1 MSTPT
6 SSRTSTWVGI
16 ALGIVILGLLAA
28 FSIALPEANGDEDST
43 DAVIDLSLPDTL
55 PGGYTASD
63 DAKAFAGGQLAAQA
77 DDIAK
82 QESANHTYGNNVL
95 PDVLG
100 TSASTRT
107 YVANGTD
114 AVFVQVFQSTGGA
127 FAPNSIPDPAN
138 TGGQAAT
145 EMKAVGDGACILS
158 YGQATAQGQA
168 PPIAFSQCQVT
179 SGELTVQIGSSKV
192 TAEDLVSVADD
203 LLTDLTEDQ
212 DQ

>member
-1 MSTPT
+1 M
-6 SSRTSTWVGI
+6 
-16 ALGIVILGLLAA
+16 ILGLLAA
-28 FSIALPEANGDEDST
+28 FSIALPKASGDEDT
-43 DAVIDLSLPDTL
+43 QDAVIELSLPDTL

-63 DAKAFAGGQLAAQA
+63 DPKAFAGGQLEAQA

-82 QESANHTYGNNVL
+82 QESANHTYGNKVL
-95 PDVLG
+95 PAVLG

-127 FAPNSIPDPAN
+127 FAPNSIPDPDT

-145 EMKAVGDGACILS
+145 EMSSVGDGACILS
-158 YGQATAQGQA
+158 YGQATAQGQPA
-168 PPIAFSQCQVT
+168 PVAFSQCQVT

-192 TAEDLVSVADD
+192 TAEDLVSAADD
-203 LLTDLTEDQ
+203 LLSGLTKDQ